1 MAGQCALRA
10 YPMAATYGVAGGS
23 SNTLLVYHESG
34 VDDGTVNPAVPI
46 VAQVTSSD
54 FDIGDGHNFGF
65 VWRLIPDLTFDGSN
79 VNQPMLCSRYSP
91 APTRVRHMET
101 QTTLMWSARRTTRTP
116 EPTPSSSLLSRCM
129 CGFVVAKWRFKVSS
143 DEIGVQW
150 QLGVPRIDIRP
161 DGRR

>member
-1 MAGQCALRA
+1 MFGITETGSTTPARHTKDAPHGLDSALRA

-65 VWRLIPDLTFDGSN
+65 VWRLIPDLTFDGSD
-79 VNQPMLCSRYSP
+79 VNQP
-91 APTRVRHMET
+91 TGHVHG
-101 QTTLMWSARRTTRTP
+101 TP
-116 EPTPSSSLLSRCM
+116 PR
-129 CGFVVAKWRFKVSS
+129 
-143 DEIGVQW
+143 
-150 QLGVPRIDIRP
+150 QLGCAVWELKQP
-161 DGRR
+161 